1 MFFFLLFLLLVVFLL
16 FSLFLN
22 AQEANNTLETKN
34 EYAVVLIFYF
44 SLEDEHVKH
53 RFSVVC
59 ATCKK
64 KDRKRNFLR
73 DVFIYKYRHL
83 CCLLKKVMQS
93 RNCNCDSH
101 SSFLLSG
108 AFCVLQTRAT
118 HFPHPTLCVVH
129 LLLFLFIVV
138 CWLLFFFLWIFVR
151 MCVSEQISTYK
162 LNREILELKAVT
174 VHFKMMFRFIYSV
187 NAIALNVKTIAM
199 QLQHETRA
207 RLHRGWESSAS
218 LSHLTSVQRM
228 QCFKKKVNENTL
240 HL

>member
-1 MFFFLLFLLLVVFLL
+1 MKSYCRGSLAALYFICFSNQKPFLFLCYTLHVIANSLVVDCFFFLLLLVVFLL

-83 CCLLKKVMQS
+83 CCLLKK
-93 RNCNCDSH
+93 
-101 SSFLLSG
+101 
-108 AFCVLQTRAT
+108 
-118 HFPHPTLCVVH
+118 
-129 LLLFLFIVV
+129 
-138 CWLLFFFLWIFVR
+138 
-151 MCVSEQISTYK
+151 
-162 LNREILELKAVT
+162 
-174 VHFKMMFRFIYSV
+174 
-187 NAIALNVKTIAM
+187 
-199 QLQHETRA
+199 
-207 RLHRGWESSAS
+207 
-218 LSHLTSVQRM
+218 
-228 QCFKKKVNENTL
+228 
-240 HL
+240 

>member
-1 MFFFLLFLLLVVFLL
+1 
-16 FSLFLN
+16 
-22 AQEANNTLETKN
+22 
-34 EYAVVLIFYF
+34 
-44 SLEDEHVKH
+44 
-53 RFSVVC
+53 
-59 ATCKK
+59 
-64 KDRKRNFLR
+64 
-73 DVFIYKYRHL
+73 
-83 CCLLKKVMQS
+83 MQS

-129 LLLFLFIVV
+129 LCAVTFFCIHRSLFY
-138 CWLLFFFLWIFVR
+138 FFFLWIFVR